1 MCLLAISMSYLEK
14 CLFRSFSHSLIG
26 LFFNRHYVKCVYQF
40 ETLFHIGISHVK
52 WLNEIISFKGVLTR
66 CSLLVNVLFMMSNKW
81 FLSKEKM
88 FKSPDTTF
96 SDLAVVLFRFSTT
109 VWSLQE
115 KALPQVTPWYIQ
127 TRKIKIF
134 SHFTLVRGNAKL
146 LHSCTTLCKPMEY
159 CVPDYSVHGILWV
172 RILEWVAISFSNTWK
187 WKVKVKS
194 LSRVG
199 LFPTPWTAAYR
210 LLCPWDFPGKSTR
223 VGCHCLLY

>member
-1 MCLLAISMSYLEK
+1 MHGGMFLASTV
-14 CLFRSFSHSLIG
+14 
-26 LFFNRHYVKCVYQF
+26 NQF

-109 VWSLQE
+109 VWSL
-115 KALPQVTPWYIQ
+115 PQVTPWYIQ

-172 RILEWVAISFSNTWK
+172 RILEWVAISY
-187 WKVKVKS
+187 
-194 LSRVG
+194 SRG
-199 LFPTPWTAAYR
+199 SFQPRSWTQV
-210 LLCPWDFPGKSTR
+210 S
-223 VGCHCLLY
+223 